1 MNSDGITAVQSAL
14 TSGITA
20 NGLWENISGFV
31 PFVCGMVLFAFG
43 YYVLRRVIKK
53 PAKGKAGI

>member
-1 MNSDGITAVQSAL
+1 MDSTGIAGVASAL

-20 NGLWENISGFV
+20 NSLWDSVAGFV